1 MNSIVFGGINS
12 STYGIYISGE
22 GVWNAP
28 ERDAET
34 IQIPGRNGEYVLD
47 KGNFKNIQVTYPAF
61 NKEASYSDFRTK
73 VDNFRNAISSLK
85 GYQRLTDSFHPD
97 EYRMAAFIGGLEV
110 DPILYNDKSM
120 QTNIVFNCKPQRF
133 LTSGETEQTVT
144 SGATITNPT
153 LFESHPLLLVDG
165 YGGININDDVISIQQ
180 GAVMGRTLA
189 TTTDTQSQTET
200 SVGVDYILNRAT
212 NLTSVSVIGD
222 TITVGKTNALVRF
235 KPSAGYIIEDINNV
249 VLTDGSIME
258 LEDLNASRGLSYAS
272 MGDIE
277 ILCSIDGNTFTR
289 GTSKTV
295 TDTASV
301 SFTSIVVQ
309 GYLANEVWN
318 FDLTINYD
326 GGDLFVYT
334 LSIKRGAGT
343 NPLLRPDYNNAY
355 RWEGSNNEIYVQST
369 KSALGQL
376 YIDLDIGECYR
387 IENGQYISINTATI
401 LPADLPTLKPG
412 SNTITYD
419 NTFTSFKVTPRYWRV

>member
-1 MNSIVFGGINS
+1 MNSIVFGGIDS
-12 STYGIYISGE
+12 SDYGIYISGE

-47 KGNFKNIQVTYPAF
+47 HGNFKNIEVTYPAF
-61 NKEASYSDFRTK
+61 NQEASYNDFRTK

-153 LFESHPLLLVDG
+153 LFESHPLILVDG
-165 YGGININDDVISIQQ
+165 YGEFDINGEPITIQQ
-180 GAVMGRTLA
+180 GAVMGDTILDETINSTAYTSGSSTSFRLTRTINNMNVALNGDKITLGASLFSFMLENRQYSDIAITSA
-189 TTTDTQSQTET
+189 TSQDDGKA
-200 SVGVDYILNRAT
+200 SVGVYYIQSTRTPIQVSVTIDKLTFTKGTSSSYNYRAT
-212 NLTSVSVIGD
+212 LEYTWMTNDSGFIQGTDSWVI
-222 TITVGKTNALVRF
+222 
-235 KPSAGYIIEDINNV
+235 DINVNYN
-249 VLTDGSIME
+249 G
-258 LEDLNASRGLSYAS
+258 N
-272 MGDIE
+272 
-277 ILCSIDGNTFTR
+277 NTFTVSLAVSSQNTPALSVNYTNNWEAK
-289 GTSKTV
+289 GYESTV
-295 TDTASV
+295 
-301 SFTSIVVQ
+301 
-309 GYLANEVWN
+309 N
-318 FDLTINYD
+318 
-326 GGDLFVYT
+326 
-334 LSIKRGAGT
+334 
-343 NPLLRPDYNNAY
+343 
-355 RWEGSNNEIYVQST
+355 ST

-401 LPADLPTLKPG
+401 LPADLPTFNPG
-412 SNTITYD
+412 ANTITYS
-419 NTFTSFKVTPRYWRV
+419 NTFTSFKVTSRWWKV